1 MTLNSCSNNDDNS
14 DTNPII
20 GTWKPI
26 KKVEICS
33 TGSIETY
40 DYSECE
46 KTGRTKFFSNGT
58 INITEYNLNNGNCE
72 QFDNTNGSWSANNEI
87 LTLTFDGFAYSPDF
101 FELNNNTLKTGGYKL
116 EHNFGHGKNGLS
128 ELLFTLNILSFLS
141 VSWSIYSQIGGA
153 A

>member
-1 MTLNSCSNNDDNS
+1 MNKIKIYILTFIGIIAFNSCSNDDDNS
-14 DTNPII
+14 ETNPII

-58 INITEYNLNNGNCE
+58 INITEYNLDNGNCE
-72 QFDNTNGSWSANNEI
+72 QFDNSNGTWSENNGI
-87 LTLTFDGFAYSPDF
+87 LTLTFDGFSYTPDF
-101 FELNNNTLKTGGYKL
+101 YELNNDNLKI
-116 EHNFGHGKNGLS
+116 GLLPS
-128 ELLFTLNILSFLS
+128 YSPIYCESGQLSNYYIEFIK
-141 VSWSIYSQIGGA
+141 VE
-153 A
+153 

>member
-101 FELNNNTLKTGGYKL
+101 FELNNNTLKI
-116 EHNFGHGKNGLS
+116 GLLPS
-128 ELLFTLNILSFLS
+128 YSPIYCESGQLSNYYIEF
-141 VSWSIYSQIGGA
+141 IKEE
-153 A
+153 